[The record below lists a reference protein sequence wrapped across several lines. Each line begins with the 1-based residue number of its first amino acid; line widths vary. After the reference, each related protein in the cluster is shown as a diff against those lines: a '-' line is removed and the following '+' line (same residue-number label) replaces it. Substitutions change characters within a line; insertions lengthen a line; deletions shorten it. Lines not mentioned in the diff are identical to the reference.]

1 MTEIPTGTG
10 GQDGPLRSPPTPTAP
25 TVDAGLVS
33 QHVPPMLT
41 ENGTEP
47 PTTRRRWR
55 WPAVV
60 AIAIVMFVIGAGASY
75 LATNPARNRLRDQ
88 RDAVQS
94 QLDQANN
101 DLTAAQKAASSAK
114 APSDA
119 CQRLTNDAN
128 TLSDDMDKLDALLQD
143 PANQNV
149 VSGSPEEQAL
159 INQLQT
165 LSGGITF
172 ERGVVT
178 SDSESCK
185 TAVANI

>member
-1 MTEIPTGTG
+1 MTEVPTSPGSDDAPLPAPLTTTAPTGQAVLQAPG
-10 GQDGPLRSPPTPTAP
+10 APPTPP
-25 TVDAGLVS
+25 QDGIERPIAGR
-33 QHVPPMLT
+33 
-41 ENGTEP
+41 
-47 PTTRRRWR
+47 RRRW
-55 WPAVV
+55 PAMV
-60 AIAIVMFVIGAGASY
+60 AVAVGMFVLGAGASY
-75 LATNPARNRLRDQ
+75 LATNPTRNRLRDQ

-101 DLTAAQKAASSAK
+101 DLTAAQRTASSAK
-114 APSDA
+114 AASDA

-165 LSGGITF
+165 LSGAITF